1 MPNWCQNILTISGPV
16 EDVDRFMETAK
27 SPVDNTDLSFGM
39 LMPIPDE
46 QQDNWYNWCI
56 TNWGTKWDVDA
67 VITDET
73 ITASDNIPYG
83 TRKSVTYRFSSAW
96 SPPIE
101 LFSTLLNGEHP
112 DYENLYVRLT
122 YAESG
127 MGFVGVAEGDVET
140 GFGDWCDDCHDW
152 KDWAYRAES
161 LGFEG
166 EIESYR
172 EYMREHGDPET
183 VY

>member
-73 ITASDNIPYG
+73 ITEDP
-83 TRKSVTYRFSSAW
+83 SS
-96 SPPIE
+96 S
-101 LFSTLLNGEHP
+101 
-112 DYENLYVRLT
+112 
-122 YAESG
+122 
-127 MGFVGVAEGDVET
+127 
-140 GFGDWCDDCHDW
+140 
-152 KDWAYRAES
+152 
-161 LGFEG
+161 
-166 EIESYR
+166 
-172 EYMREHGDPET
+172 
-183 VY
+183 